1 MIVLM
6 MGLPGSGKGLVARR
20 LESIGFQSVAT
31 GKIIRDEIIKDTEL
45 GRKMKPYVDKAEYFD
60 DGTALEL
67 VIEHLKGREVLIEGF
82 PRNEKQAEMLDQ
94 YLESQNLKIDLV
106 LHFDFNEKMMYERL
120 KGRQICKQC
129 QAVYHEEK
137 FPSADGKHCDVCGNE
152 LIHRLDDEPEKLKR
166 KLEQYRT
173 LIKPLIQKYKER
185 GLVKVIDAT
194 ASNIDMYYQVMQ
206 SHKNFMMRN
215 Y

>member
-6 MGLPGSGKGLVARR
+6 MGLPGSGKGMVARR
-20 LESIGFQSVAT
+20 LESIGFNSVAT
-31 GKIIRDEIIKDTEL
+31 GKIIRNEIIKDTEL
-45 GRKMKPYVDKAEYFD
+45 GKRLRPYVDKAEYVD
-60 DGTALEL
+60 DETALEL
-67 VIEHLKGREVLIEGF
+67 VIENLQGREVLIEGF
-82 PRNEKQAEMLDQ
+82 PRNEKQAEMLDS
-94 YLESQNLKIDLV
+94 YLETQNLKIDLV

-120 KGRQICKQC
+120 KGRQLCKQC

-137 FPSADGKHCDVCGNE
+137 FPSKDGKHCDVCGNE

-173 LIKPLIQKYKER
+173 LIKPLIEKYRER

>member
-6 MGLPGSGKGLVARR
+6 MGLPGSGKGLVAKR
-20 LESIGFQSVAT
+20 LETIGFNVIAT
-31 GKIIRDEIIKDTEL
+31 GKLIRDEIIEGTDL
-45 GRKMKPYVDKAEYFD
+45 GKRLKHAVENAEYVDDEIV
-60 DGTALEL
+60 LEL
-67 VIEHLKGREVLIEGF
+67 VKKHLEGREILIEGF
-82 PRNEKQAEMLDQ
+82 PRNERQAEMLDKL
-94 YLESQNLKIDLV
+94 LESKKLKIDLV

-120 KGRQICKQC
+120 KGRQICKKC
-129 QAVYHEEK
+129 QAVYHEQT
-137 FPSADGKHCDVCGNE
+137 FPSQDGVHCDVCGND
-152 LIHRLDDEPEKLKR
+152 LIHRLDDEPEKLKH
-166 KLEQYRT
+166 KLVQYRT
-173 LIKPLIQKYKER
+173 LIKPLIESYRER

>member
-6 MGLPGSGKGLVARR
+6 MGLPGSGKGYVARR
-20 LESIGFQSVAT
+20 LESIGFNTVAT
-31 GKIIRDEIIKDTEL
+31 GKIIRDEIIRDTEL
-45 GRKMKPYVDKAEYFD
+45 GRRMKPAVDAAEYVDDE
-60 DGTALEL
+60 TALEL
-67 VIEHLKGREVLIEGF
+67 VIENLKGREILIEGF
-82 PRNEKQAEMLDQ
+82 PRDERQAEMLEQ

-137 FPSADGKHCDVCGNE
+137 FPSSDGKHCDECGNE

-173 LIKPLIQKYKER
+173 LIKPLIEMYRER